1 MAKKRKITL
10 PRIEDINISPD
21 TSCMHPILEDNTL
34 LCIHGGKVNLKA
46 KNAKRIKSDN
56 IPIMLNNEI
65 QGASI
70 SGCVNPPIAGG
81 PCTKVALVFA
91 HTYSNHKV
99 NHKNSVLQ
107 MGLIGVSNKGYPILA
122 IPKKNKIKFA
132 LAKIQANPL
141 AKIKWDKIR
150 WEGMGGKL
158 GAAQRRKQVNKQ
170 QVFLKEVQAQQK
182 EAKKVLAN
190 MEKKIQKL
198 NGIDKLSKKQKGNY
212 GEAKMHL
219 HYLNQG
225 YKRIS
230 LNKVQGLNDKIHQ
243 GIDGIYYN
251 PNKNPKYIIA
261 EAKFGTS
268 KLNRNQK
275 TKQMSNSWILEEDK
289 NRLDVA
295 DEEHRE
301 KIKELLEK
309 NSNEIRKDLFH
320 VDEGGKETIH
330 YLDKDANKIKKPKG

>member
-10 PRIEDINISPD
+10 PKIEDINISPD

-56 IPIMLNNEI
+56 IPIMLHNEI

-91 HTYSNHKV
+91 YTYSNHKV
-99 NHKNSVLQ
+99 NHKHSVLQ

-122 IPKKNKIKFA
+122 IPKQNKIKFA
-132 LAKIQANPL
+132 LTKIKANPL
-141 AKIKWDKIR
+141 AKIKWDKIK
-150 WEGMGGKL
+150 WEGIGGKL

-170 QVFLKEVQAQQK
+170 QAFLKEIQAQQK

-198 NGIDKLSKKQKGNY
+198 NGIDKLSNKQKGNY

-230 LNKVQGLNDKIHQ
+230 LNKAQELDDRIHQ

-251 PNKNPKYIIA
+251 PSKNPKYIIA

-268 KLNRNQK
+268 KLNKNRK
-275 TKQMSNSWILEEDK
+275 YKQMSDDWILEEDK
-289 NRLDVA
+289 NRLSIA

>member
-1 MAKKRKITL
+1 
-10 PRIEDINISPD
+10 
-21 TSCMHPILEDNTL
+21 
-34 LCIHGGKVNLKA
+34 
-46 KNAKRIKSDN
+46 
-56 IPIMLNNEI
+56 
-65 QGASI
+65 
-70 SGCVNPPIAGG
+70 
-81 PCTKVALVFA
+81 
-91 HTYSNHKV
+91 
-99 NHKNSVLQ
+99 
-107 MGLIGVSNKGYPILA
+107 
-122 IPKKNKIKFA
+122 
-132 LAKIQANPL
+132 
-141 AKIKWDKIR
+141 
-150 WEGMGGKL
+150 
-158 GAAQRRKQVNKQ
+158 KQVNKQ

-198 NGIDKLSKKQKGNY
+198 NGIDKLSNKQKGNY

-230 LNKVQGLNDKIHQ
+230 LNKVQGLDDKIHQ

-268 KLNRNQK
+268 KLNRK
-275 TKQMSNSWILEEDK
+275 TKQMSDDWITEKDK
-289 NRLDVA
+289 NRLGIVG
-295 DEEHRE
+295 E
-301 KIKELLEK
+301 KQAKEIKKLLKE
-309 NSNEIRKDLFH
+309 NSNDEIRKDLFH

>member
-10 PRIEDINISPD
+10 PRIDPINISPD

-70 SGCVNPPIAGG
+70 SGCVNPPILGG

-91 HTYSNHKV
+91 YTYSNHKV
-99 NHKNSVLQ
+99 NHKHSVLQ
-107 MGLIGVSNKGYPILA
+107 IGLIGVSNKGYPILA

-150 WEGMGGKL
+150 WEGIGYK
-158 GAAQRRKQVNKQ
+158 R
-170 QVFLKEVQAQQK
+170 
-182 EAKKVLAN
+182 
-190 MEKKIQKL
+190 
-198 NGIDKLSKKQKGNY
+198 SKKNKNDRTRQIQALKNNQQKGNY
-212 GEAKMHL
+212 AEMQMDKYYKAK
-219 HYLNQG
+219 G

-230 LNKVQGLNDKIHQ
+230 LNKVQELDDRIHH

-268 KLNRNQK
+268 KLDRK
-275 TKQMSNSWILEEDK
+275 TKQMSDK
-289 NRLDVA
+289 WLTKNKLKRIKDDVGEIEA
-295 DEEHRE
+295 E
-301 KIKELLEK
+301 KIANLLEK
-309 NSNEIRKDLFH
+309 NNNEVRKDLFH
-320 VDEGGKETIH
+320 VDKKGNVSIKE
-330 YLDKDANKIKKPKG
+330 LDKNAKTKNLIERIENGKGY

>member
-10 PRIEDINISPD
+10 PKIEAINISPD
-21 TSCMHPILEDNTL
+21 TSCLHPILEDNTL

-56 IPIMLNNEI
+56 VPIMLNNEI

-70 SGCVNPPIAGG
+70 SGCVNPPMLGG

-99 NHKNSVLQ
+99 NHKHSVLQ

-150 WEGMGGKL
+150 WEGIGGKL
-158 GAAQRRKQVNKQ
+158 KAAQRRKQVNKQ

-198 NGIDKLSKKQKGNY
+198 NGIDKLSNKQKGNY

-230 LNKVQGLNDKIHQ
+230 LNKVQGLDDKIHQ

-289 NRLDVA
+289 NRLGVA